1 MDRRLLDPYL
11 LKVNIIIVNKG
22 SDMILGTDEYTTWV
36 CNWIFEKSY
45 GMSSWPKNL
54 NYNLVCY

>member
-11 LKVNIIIVNKG
+11 LQVNIIIVNKG

-36 CNWIFEKSY
+36 CN
-45 GMSSWPKNL
+45 
-54 NYNLVCY
+54 